1 MTKSQPSMASVKND
15 QPPPDPLHSVAGLCT
30 LKTWAFPSVL
40 RQLYLPFG
48 VVLAGLRLISMI
60 AVSLVAWP
68 LPLGVRRIMYR
79 GLLWVLGIR
88 IKCAISPQQI
98 ATLTSGC
105 VVAANHVSVIDP
117 FAILA
122 MPGATL
128 VASSGYNRFVALTAF
143 LLIKCSGGH
152 FWNGA
157 DKKAFSRNLQ
167 QMRTHPQGTALYTTP
182 EATINNGQGL
192 YRFRAGLL
200 SRKLPV
206 VPLAGRL
213 ILPFGLVASP
223 LHASGLACF
232 LRLLMMPWMICEMT
246 YLERMEREQHQSGQ
260 MFADQIQTRIAQH
273 LGIVATQ
280 WTRENKHHYRQMDVQ
295 ARQ

>member
-1 MTKSQPSMASVKND
+1 MTTSQLSKDSVENNQPS
-15 QPPPDPLHSVAGLCT
+15 PDPLHSVAGLCS
-30 LKTWAFPSVL
+30 LDTWAFPSVL

-48 VVLAGLRLISMI
+48 VVLAGLRLASII

-68 LPLGVRRIMYR
+68 LPLGLRRAMYR

-88 IKCAISPQQI
+88 IRCALSPQQI
-98 ATLTSGC
+98 ATLTRGC

-128 VASSGYNRFVALTAF
+128 VASTGYNRFVALTAF
-143 LLIKCSGGH
+143 LLIKCSGGQ

-157 DKKAFSRNLQ
+157 DKKTFSRKLQ
-167 QMRTHPQGTALYTTP
+167 QMRTFPQGTALYTTP

-213 ILPFGLVASP
+213 VLPFGLVASP
-223 LHASGLACF
+223 LHASALASF

-246 YLERMEREQHQSGQ
+246 YLERLERQPHQSGQ
-260 MFADQIQTRIAQH
+260 MFADQIQARIAQQ
-273 LGIVATQ
+273 LGIAATP
-280 WTRENKHHYRQMDVQ
+280 WTREDKHHYRKMNAQ
-295 ARQ
+295 ARR